1 MKSKFVYL
9 LLALLFSLGLEAQTS
24 VIGKTPQ
31 LKKDYAQGVS
41 GHAATMLRQGK
52 AYILVMAGGCNF
64 PEIPAVEGG
73 AKRYYQDIYTTRYQR
88 GKTISEWKL
97 VGKLPKPF
105 AYAAYQKY
113 DNKLIIAGGKSTSE
127 DLRSVYALSLNKD
140 GHIKIDNLPS
150 LPEPR
155 SGMASALVGSRLYLI
170 GGAVSGKLSN
180 TVISLDLENPANGWE
195 SEEDYP
201 GSPKLKVT
209 AGVINE
215 RIYLFSSFT
224 NTESNDKVIETELS
238 LQVYHTKGKVWRS
251 SNQQILSGATFGGA
265 VAYSDSKEQSI
276 TFVGG
281 VNEERFLP
289 ALRREQSMRIAK
301 EKNDSEAVEQYKIAG
316 REYLSQEPEWYK
328 FNSTLFFL
336 HEKGGHDSIQ
346 GSESADPSEHLAKA
360 DAALVELSNGHWLLL
375 GGETKP
381 GIRTPDICY

>member
-9 LLALLFSLGLEAQTS
+9 LLALLLSLGLEAQTS

-31 LKKDYAQGVS
+31 LKEDYAQGVS

-52 AYILVMAGGCNF
+52 AYMLLMAGGCNF
-64 PEIPAVEGG
+64 PERPAVEGG

-105 AYAAYQKY
+105 AYAAYQTY
-113 DNKLIIAGGKSTSE
+113 DNRFIIAGGKSTSE
-127 DLRSVYALSLNKD
+127 DLSSVYALRLCNN
-140 GHIKIDNLPS
+140 GQIAIDSLPS

-180 TVISLDLENPANGWE
+180 TVISLDLDNPSQGWE

-209 AGVINE
+209 AGVIDG

-224 NTESNDKVIETELS
+224 NTESNNKVIETELS

-251 SNQQILSGATFGGA
+251 SKQEILGGATFGGA

-301 EKNDSEAVEQYKIAG
+301 AKNDSEAVEQYKIAG
-316 REYLSQEPEWYK
+316 REYLSQEAEWYK
-328 FNSTLFFL
+328 FNPTLFFL
-336 HEKGGHDSIQ
+336 HEKGGHDNLQ
-346 GSESADPSEHLAKA
+346 VSESADPSEHLAKA
-360 DAALVELSNGHWLLL
+360 DAALVELSSGHWLLL
-375 GGETKP
+375 GGEIKP